1 MTTLEI
7 RIEGCRKNIEKAH
20 ATLERHNKAFKKAE
34 DTCKKLGIDTEKV
47 LTDGD
52 DWRYKQT
59 LNQSQLEAAWK
70 LEDVQECIQ
79 NTNSKIADLT
89 KKLRQYIDKKAQED
103 ERNNVPMVPAVEKF
117 LEAWRADAD
126 RYYRERVQAYQ
137 TCRRERPNDYKAYK
151 QYDSIVQ
158 RLGIMSSQD
167 METALN
173 EFLNEEVQARRVD
186 LYYRCSAVVG
196 IIKDATGITMGMN
209 GSLNGIVVG
218 DEGKA
223 SVRTILAGGYNIQ
236 RLHYRVLVNAL

>member
-1 MTTLEI
+1 MTTTEL
-7 RIEGCRKNIEKAH
+7 RIDGCRKNLEKAH
-20 ATLERHNKAFKKAE
+20 STLERHNKALHKAE
-34 DTCKKLGIDTEKV
+34 DTCKKLGVDVSK
-47 LTDGD
+47 LNKDGD
-52 DWRYKQT
+52 WSYKQT
-59 LNQSQLEAAWK
+59 LNQNQLEAAWK
-70 LEDVQECIQ
+70 LEDAQECIQ
-79 NTNSKIADLT
+79 TTNSKIAELN
-89 KKLRQYIDKKAQED
+89 KKLHQYIEKKAKEDKKND
-103 ERNNVPMVPAVEKF
+103 VPMVPAVEKF

-126 RYYRERVQAYQ
+126 CYYRKRVQAYQ
-137 TCRRERPNDYKAYK
+137 TYRKEHPNDYKVYK
-151 QYDSIVQ
+151 MYDSTIQ

>member
-1 MTTLEI
+1 MTTIEL
-7 RIEGCRKNIEKAH
+7 RIEGCRKNLEKAH
-20 ATLERHNKAFKKAE
+20 STLERHNKAFHKAE
-34 DTCKKLGIDTEKV
+34 DTCKKLGVDVSKLNNDE
-47 LTDGD
+47 

-70 LEDVQECIQ
+70 LEDAQECIQ
-79 NTNSKIADLT
+79 TTNSKIAELN
-89 KKLRQYIDKKAQED
+89 KKLSQYIEKKAKEDKKND
-103 ERNNVPMVPAVEKF
+103 VPMVPAVEKF

-126 RYYRERVQAYQ
+126 CYYRKRVQAYQ
-137 TCRRERPNDYKAYK
+137 TYRKEHPNDYKVYK
-151 QYDSIVQ
+151 LYDSTIQ
-158 RLGIMSSQD
+158 RLGTMSSQD
-167 METALN
+167 METALD
-173 EFLNEEVQARRVD
+173 EFLNEEIQARRVD

-236 RLHYRVLVNAL
+236 RLHYRVLVKAL